1 VVARKLSKS
10 YERPLF
16 HDFSMRVTRGQ
27 RIAIL
32 GPNASGK
39 STLLKMI
46 AGLVRPDEGEIR
58 IGKGVVM
65 GYFPQEHEGLPDN
78 TVLDHLRRTVPLDIT
93 SLRRE
98 LHHYQLTEDEVW
110 TNVRCLSAGERARL
124 LLLQFALS
132 HANLLLLDEPTNSL
146 DPDMRST
153 LADSLAQYGGS
164 VLVVSHDHS
173 FLERLSVDRILR
185 LGDGAIRVEYGQ
197 EL

>member
-1 VVARKLSKS
+1 
-10 YERPLF
+10 
-16 HDFSMRVTRGQ
+16 VTRGQ

-46 AGLVRPDEGEIR
+46 AGLVQPDEGEIR

-65 GYFPQEHEGLPDN
+65 GHFPQEPEGLPDS
-78 TVLDHLRRTVPLDIT
+78 TVLDYLRRTVPLDIT

-98 LHHYQLTEDEVW
+98 LHHYQLNEDEVL
-110 TNVRCLSAGERARL
+110 TSVRSLSAGERARL

-146 DPDMRST
+146 DPESQSA

-164 VLVVSHDHS
+164 VILVSHDYS
-173 FLERLSVDRILR
+173 FLEKLSVDRILR
-185 LGDGAIRVEYGQ
+185 LGDRAIRVEYGQ
-197 EL
+197 VP